1 MSDETKQPE
10 PSPPSNGERLH
21 IYFLPNLMTAGNL
34 LCGFLALTFIVQ
46 VVPDSTGSEGPV
58 FSEADIDKIKNAL
71 WLILG
76 AFVFDGLDGRIAR
89 LIGKESPF
97 GLQFDSLADIISFG
111 AAPAF
116 LMQRVIL
123 HDFNVEI
130 ERPDAHPPGG
140 EPMALGQA
148 LGLVVAS
155 VYLLCGALRLAR
167 YNCLSAMPNSGNS
180 REFLGFPI
188 PASAAMVASLTMFLI
203 WLEEKNLPTSSWRWV
218 LLALLVFLSV
228 MMVSEVK
235 YPSFKKLDFRSRR
248 PFIKFVAAVVV
259 VACFVF
265 LWTYLVPIVLPL
277 IFTAYLVYGFVR
289 PRLSRKLRREIEE
302 DFDDE

>member
-1 MSDETKQPE
+1 MSDDTEQPE
-10 PSPPSNGERLH
+10 PSPPANGERLH

-46 VVPDSTGSEGPV
+46 VVPDPAGSEGPV
-58 FSEADIDKIKNAL
+58 FSATDIEKIKNAL

-89 LIGKESPF
+89 LVGKESPF

-130 ERPDAHPPGG
+130 ER
-140 EPMALGQA
+140 

-167 YNCLSAMPNSGNS
+167 YNCLSAMPNSGNG

-188 PASAAMVASLTMFLI
+188 PASAAMVASLTMFLV

-248 PFIKFVAAVVV
+248 PFTKFVTAVVV

-265 LWTYLVPIVLPL
+265 LWKYLVPIVLPL
-277 IFTAYLVYGFVR
+277 IFTSYLVYGFVR

>member
-1 MSDETKQPE
+1 MSDETQQRE
-10 PSPPSNGERLH
+10 PSQPANVERLH

-46 VVPDSTGSEGPV
+46 VVPEGPV
-58 FSEADIDKIKNAL
+58 FSDADVEKIKNAL

-123 HDFNVEI
+123 HDFDVEL
-130 ERPDAHPPGG
+130 ER
-140 EPMALGQA
+140 

-167 YNCLSAMPNSGNS
+167 YNCLSAMPDSGDS

-188 PASAAMVASLTMFLI
+188 PASAAMVASLTMFLV

-218 LLALLVFLSV
+218 LLAVLVFLSV

-248 PFIKFVAAVVV
+248 PFTKFVVAVVV
-259 VACFVF
+259 IACFVF
-265 LWTYLVPIVLPL
+265 LWKYLVPIVLPL
-277 IFTAYLVYGFVR
+277 IFTSYLVYGFVR

-302 DFDDE
+302 DFDDV

>member
-10 PSPPSNGERLH
+10 PSPPANGERLH

-46 VVPDSTGSEGPV
+46 VVPDPTGSEPV
-58 FSEADIDKIKNAL
+58 FSATDIEKIKNAL

-89 LIGKESPF
+89 LVGKESPF

-130 ERPDAHPPGG
+130 ER
-140 EPMALGQA
+140 

-248 PFIKFVAAVVV
+248 PFTKFVAAVVV

-265 LWTYLVPIVLPL
+265 LWKYLVPIVLPL
-277 IFTAYLVYGFVR
+277 IFTSYLVYGFVR

>member
-1 MSDETKQPE
+1 MSNETPQPDT
-10 PSPPSNGERLH
+10 PPSGERLH

-46 VVPDSTGSEGPV
+46 VVPDPAGSAGPV
-58 FSEADIDKIKNAL
+58 FSAADIEKIKNAL
-71 WLILG
+71 WLIMG

-89 LIGKESPF
+89 LVGKESPF

-111 AAPAF
+111 VAPAF

-123 HDFNVEI
+123 HDFNIVS
-130 ERPDAHPPGG
+130 ER
-140 EPMALGQA
+140 

-167 YNCLSAMPNSGNS
+167 YNCLAAMPDSGNN

-188 PASAAMVASLTMFLI
+188 PASAAMVASLTMFLV

-218 LLALLVFLSV
+218 LLAVLVFLSV

-248 PFIKFVAAVVV
+248 PFTKFVVAVVV

-265 LWTYLVPIVLPL
+265 LWKYLVPIVLPL
-277 IFTAYLVYGFVR
+277 IFTSYLVYGFVR

>member
-1 MSDETKQPE
+1 MSADTPQPE
-10 PSPPSNGERLH
+10 SATSPDGGRLR
-21 IYFLPNLMTAGNL
+21 IFFLPNLMTAGNL

-46 VVPDSTGSEGPV
+46 VAPDTAGSGGPV
-58 FSEADIDKIKNAL
+58 FSEADIGKIKNAL
-71 WLILG
+71 WLIMG
-76 AFVFDGLDGRIAR
+76 AFVFDALDGRIAR

-97 GLQFDSLADIISFG
+97 GLQFDSLADVISFG

-123 HDFNVEI
+123 HDF
-130 ERPDAHPPGG
+130 ER
-140 EPMALGQA
+140 

-167 YNCLSAMPNSGNS
+167 YNCLAALPDSGNS
-180 REFLGFPI
+180 REFLGLPI
-188 PASAAMVASLTMFLI
+188 PASAAMVASLTMFLV
-203 WLEEKNLPTSSWRWV
+203 WLEEKDLPSSSWRWV
-218 LLALLVFLSV
+218 LLAVLVFLSV

-248 PFIKFVAAVVV
+248 PFAKFAGAVVV

-265 LWTYLVPIVLPL
+265 LWQYLVPIVLPL
-277 IFTAYLVYGFVR
+277 IFTSYLVYGFVR

>member
-1 MSDETKQPE
+1 MSDKTQQPE

-130 ERPDAHPPGG
+130 ER
-140 EPMALGQA
+140 

>member
-1 MSDETKQPE
+1 VSDETRQRE
-10 PSPPSNGERLH
+10 PSQPANVERLH

-46 VVPDSTGSEGPV
+46 VVPEGPV
-58 FSEADIDKIKNAL
+58 FSDADVEKIKNAL

-123 HDFNVEI
+123 HDFDVEL
-130 ERPDAHPPGG
+130 ER
-140 EPMALGQA
+140 

-167 YNCLSAMPNSGNS
+167 YNCLSAMPDSGDS

-188 PASAAMVASLTMFLI
+188 PASAAMVASLTMFLV

-218 LLALLVFLSV
+218 LLAVLVFLSV

-248 PFIKFVAAVVV
+248 PFTKFVVAVVV
-259 VACFVF
+259 IACFVF
-265 LWTYLVPIVLPL
+265 LWKYLVPIVLPL
-277 IFTAYLVYGFVR
+277 IFTSYLVYGFVR

-302 DFDDE
+302 DFDDV

>member
-1 MSDETKQPE
+1 MSDETQQPE

-130 ERPDAHPPGG
+130 ER
-140 EPMALGQA
+140 

-302 DFDDE
+302 DCDDE

>member
-1 MSDETKQPE
+1 MSDEIPE
-10 PSPPSNGERLH
+10 SLPKTPANGERLR
-21 IYFLPNLMTAGNL
+21 IYLLPNLMTAGNL

-46 VVPDSTGSEGPV
+46 VVPDPTGSEGPV
-58 FSEADIDKIKNAL
+58 FSLTDIEKIKNAL

-76 AFVFDGLDGRIAR
+76 AFVFDALDGRIAR

-111 AAPAF
+111 AAPAC

-123 HDFNVEI
+123 HDFET
-130 ERPDAHPPGG
+130 
-140 EPMALGQA
+140 

-167 YNCLSAMPNSGNS
+167 YNCLSVMPDYGNS

-188 PASAAMVASLTMFLI
+188 PASAAMVASLTMFLV
-203 WLEEKNLPTSSWRWV
+203 WLDAENLPTSSWRWV
-218 LLALLVFLSV
+218 LLVVLVFLSV
-228 MMVSEVK
+228 MMVSEIK

-248 PFIKFVAAVVV
+248 PFAKFVGAVVV

-265 LWTYLVPIVLPL
+265 LWKYLVPIVLPL
-277 IFTAYLVYGFVR
+277 IFTSYLVYGFVR

>member
-1 MSDETKQPE
+1 MSDEIPE
-10 PSPPSNGERLH
+10 SLPDTPANGERLR
-21 IYFLPNLMTAGNL
+21 IYLLPNLMTAGNL

-46 VVPDSTGSEGPV
+46 VVPDPAGSEGPV
-58 FSEADIDKIKNAL
+58 VSLTDIEKIKNAL

-76 AFVFDGLDGRIAR
+76 AFVFDALDGRIAR

-123 HDFNVEI
+123 HDFET
-130 ERPDAHPPGG
+130 
-140 EPMALGQA
+140 

-167 YNCLSAMPNSGNS
+167 YNCLSVMPDYGNS
-180 REFLGFPI
+180 REFHGFHI
-188 PASAAMVASLTMFLI
+188 PASAAMVASLTMFLV
-203 WLEEKNLPTSSWRWV
+203 WLYAENLPTSSWRWV
-218 LLALLVFLSV
+218 LLVVLVFLSV

-248 PFIKFVAAVVV
+248 PFAKFVGAVVV

-265 LWTYLVPIVLPL
+265 LWKYLVPIVLPL
-277 IFTAYLVYGFVR
+277 IFTSYLVYGFVR

>member
-1 MSDETKQPE
+1 MSDEIPE
-10 PSPPSNGERLH
+10 SLPDTPANGERLR
-21 IYFLPNLMTAGNL
+21 IYLLPNLMTAGNL

-46 VVPDSTGSEGPV
+46 VTDPTGSEGYLT
-58 FSEADIDKIKNAL
+58 ENRDIEKIKNAL

-76 AFVFDGLDGRIAR
+76 AFVFDALDGRIAR
-89 LIGKESPF
+89 LIGKESEF

-123 HDFNVEI
+123 HDF
-130 ERPDAHPPGG
+130 ER
-140 EPMALGQA
+140 

-155 VYLLCGALRLAR
+155 IYLLCGALRLAR
-167 YNCLSAMPNSGNS
+167 YNCLSVMPDSGNS

-188 PASAAMVASLTMFLI
+188 PASAAMVASLTMFLV
-203 WLEEKNLPTSSWRWV
+203 WLEAKNLPTSSWRWV
-218 LLALLVFLSV
+218 LLAVLVFLSV

-248 PFIKFVAAVVV
+248 PFAKFVGVV
-259 VACFVF
+259 VAVTCFVY
-265 LWTYLVPIVLPL
+265 LWEYLVPIVLPL
-277 IFTAYLVYGFVR
+277 IFTSYLVYGFVR

>member
-1 MSDETKQPE
+1 MSDDTEQPE
-10 PSPPSNGERLH
+10 PSPPANGERLH

-46 VVPDSTGSEGPV
+46 VVPDPTGSEGPV
-58 FSEADIDKIKNAL
+58 FSATDIEKIKNAL

-89 LIGKESPF
+89 LVGKESPF

-130 ERPDAHPPGG
+130 ER
-140 EPMALGQA
+140 

-167 YNCLSAMPNSGNS
+167 YNCLSAMPNSGNG

-188 PASAAMVASLTMFLI
+188 PASAAMVASLTMFLV

-248 PFIKFVAAVVV
+248 PFTKFVTAVVV

-265 LWTYLVPIVLPL
+265 LWKYLVPIVLPL
-277 IFTAYLVYGFVR
+277 IFTSYLVYGFVR

>member
-1 MSDETKQPE
+1 MSDETQQPE
-10 PSPPSNGERLH
+10 PSPPANGERLH

-46 VVPDSTGSEGPV
+46 VVPDPTGSEGPV
-58 FSEADIDKIKNAL
+58 FSATDIEKIKNAL

-89 LIGKESPF
+89 LVGKESPF

-123 HDFNVEI
+123 HDFNVVS
-130 ERPDAHPPGG
+130 ER
-140 EPMALGQA
+140 

-167 YNCLSAMPNSGNS
+167 YNCLSVMPDSGNS

-218 LLALLVFLSV
+218 LLVLLVFLSV

-248 PFIKFVAAVVV
+248 PFTKFVTAVVV

-265 LWTYLVPIVLPL
+265 LWKYLVPIVLPL
-277 IFTAYLVYGFVR
+277 IFISYLVYGFVR

-302 DFDDE
+302 DFDYE

>member
-10 PSPPSNGERLH
+10 PSPPANGERLH

-46 VVPDSTGSEGPV
+46 VVPDPTGSEPV
-58 FSEADIDKIKNAL
+58 FSATDIEKIKNAL

-89 LIGKESPF
+89 LVGKESQF

-130 ERPDAHPPGG
+130 ER
-140 EPMALGQA
+140 

-155 VYLLCGALRLAR
+155 VYLRCGALRLAR

-248 PFIKFVAAVVV
+248 PFTKFVAAVVV

-265 LWTYLVPIVLPL
+265 LWKYLVPIVLPL
-277 IFTAYLVYGFVR
+277 IFTSYLVYGFVR

>member
-1 MSDETKQPE
+1 MSDETQQPE

-46 VVPDSTGSEGPV
+46 VVPDPTGSEGPV
-58 FSEADIDKIKNAL
+58 FSATDIEKIKNAL

-89 LIGKESPF
+89 LVGKESPF

-123 HDFNVEI
+123 HDFNVVS
-130 ERPDAHPPGG
+130 ER
-140 EPMALGQA
+140 

-167 YNCLSAMPNSGNS
+167 YNCLSAMPDSGNS

-235 YPSFKKLDFRSRR
+235 YPSFKKLDFRLRR
-248 PFIKFVAAVVV
+248 PFTKFVAAVVV

-265 LWTYLVPIVLPL
+265 LWKYLVPIVLPL
-277 IFTAYLVYGFVR
+277 IFTSYLVYGFVR

>member
-1 MSDETKQPE
+1 MSDEIPE
-10 PSPPSNGERLH
+10 SLPDTPATGERLR
-21 IYFLPNLMTAGNL
+21 IYLLPNLMTAGNL

-46 VVPDSTGSEGPV
+46 VVPDPTGSEGPV
-58 FSEADIDKIKNAL
+58 FSLTDIEKIKNAL

-76 AFVFDGLDGRIAR
+76 AFVFDALDGRIAR

-123 HDFNVEI
+123 HDFET
-130 ERPDAHPPGG
+130 
-140 EPMALGQA
+140 

-167 YNCLSAMPNSGNS
+167 YNCLSVMSDSGNS

-188 PASAAMVASLTMFLI
+188 PASAAMVASLTMFLV
-203 WLEEKNLPTSSWRWV
+203 WLDAENLPTSSWRWV
-218 LLALLVFLSV
+218 LLVVLVFLSV

-248 PFIKFVAAVVV
+248 PFAKFVGAVVV

-265 LWTYLVPIVLPL
+265 LWKYLVPIVLPL
-277 IFTAYLVYGFVR
+277 IFTSYLVYGFVR

>member
-1 MSDETKQPE
+1 MSDETQQPE
-10 PSPPSNGERLH
+10 PSPPANGERLH

-46 VVPDSTGSEGPV
+46 VVPDPTGSEGPV
-58 FSEADIDKIKNAL
+58 FSATDIEKIKNAL

-89 LIGKESPF
+89 LVGKESPF

-111 AAPAF
+111 VAPAF

-130 ERPDAHPPGG
+130 ER
-140 EPMALGQA
+140 

-167 YNCLSAMPNSGNS
+167 YNCLSVMPDSGNS

-265 LWTYLVPIVLPL
+265 LWTYIVPIVLPL

-302 DFDDE
+302 DCDDE

>member
-1 MSDETKQPE
+1 MSDETQQPE
-10 PSPPSNGERLH
+10 PSQPSNGERLH

-46 VVPDSTGSEGPV
+46 VVPDPTGSEGPV
-58 FSEADIDKIKNAL
+58 FSAADIEKIKNAL

-89 LIGKESPF
+89 LVGKESPF

-123 HDFNVEI
+123 HDFNVVS
-130 ERPDAHPPGG
+130 ER
-140 EPMALGQA
+140 

-167 YNCLSAMPNSGNS
+167 YNCLSAMPDSGNS

-188 PASAAMVASLTMFLI
+188 PASAAMVASLTMFLV

-218 LLALLVFLSV
+218 LLAVLVFLSV

-248 PFIKFVAAVVV
+248 PFTKFVVAVVL

-265 LWTYLVPIVLPL
+265 LWKYLVPIVLPL
-277 IFTAYLVYGFVR
+277 IFTSYLVYGFVR

>member
-1 MSDETKQPE
+1 MSDETQQPE
-10 PSPPSNGERLH
+10 PSPPANGERLH

-46 VVPDSTGSEGPV
+46 VVPDPTGSEGPV
-58 FSEADIDKIKNAL
+58 FSATDIEKIKNAL

-89 LIGKESPF
+89 LVGKESPF

-123 HDFNVEI
+123 HDFNVVS
-130 ERPDAHPPGG
+130 ER
-140 EPMALGQA
+140 

-167 YNCLSAMPNSGNS
+167 YNCLSAMPDSGNS

-248 PFIKFVAAVVV
+248 PFTKFVAAVVV

-265 LWTYLVPIVLPL
+265 LWKYLVPIVLPL
-277 IFTAYLVYGFVR
+277 IFTSYLVYGFVR

>member
-1 MSDETKQPE
+1 MSDETPE
-10 PSPPSNGERLH
+10 PLPAKSANGERLH

-46 VVPDSTGSEGPV
+46 VTDPTGSEGYLT
-58 FSEADIDKIKNAL
+58 ENRDIEKIKNAL

-76 AFVFDGLDGRIAR
+76 AFVFDALDGRIAR
-89 LIGKESPF
+89 LIGKESEF

-123 HDFNVEI
+123 HDF
-130 ERPDAHPPGG
+130 ER
-140 EPMALGQA
+140 

-155 VYLLCGALRLAR
+155 IYLLCGALRLAR
-167 YNCLSAMPNSGNS
+167 YNCLSVMPDSGNS

-188 PASAAMVASLTMFLI
+188 PASAAMVASLTMFLV
-203 WLEEKNLPTSSWRWV
+203 WLEAKNLPTSSWRWV
-218 LLALLVFLSV
+218 LLAVLVFLSV

-248 PFIKFVAAVVV
+248 PFAKFVGVV
-259 VACFVF
+259 VAVTCFVY
-265 LWTYLVPIVLPL
+265 LWEYLVPIVLPL
-277 IFTAYLVYGFVR
+277 IFTSYLVYGFVR
-289 PRLSRKLRREIEE
+289 PRSSRKLRREIEE

>member
-1 MSDETKQPE
+1 MSDETQQRE
-10 PSPPSNGERLH
+10 PSQPSNVERLH

-46 VVPDSTGSEGPV
+46 VVPEGPV
-58 FSEADIDKIKNAL
+58 FSDADVEKIKNAL

-123 HDFNVEI
+123 HDFDVEL
-130 ERPDAHPPGG
+130 ER
-140 EPMALGQA
+140 

-167 YNCLSAMPNSGNS
+167 YNCLSAMPDSGDS

-188 PASAAMVASLTMFLI
+188 PASAAMVASLTMFLV

-218 LLALLVFLSV
+218 LLAVLVFLSV

-248 PFIKFVAAVVV
+248 PFTKFVVAVVV
-259 VACFVF
+259 IACFVF
-265 LWTYLVPIVLPL
+265 LWKYLVPIVLPL
-277 IFTAYLVYGFVR
+277 IFTSYLVYGFVR

-302 DFDDE
+302 DFDDV

>member
-1 MSDETKQPE
+1 VSDETRQRE
-10 PSPPSNGERLH
+10 PSQPTNVERLH

-46 VVPDSTGSEGPV
+46 VVPEGPV
-58 FSEADIDKIKNAL
+58 FSDADVGKIKNAL

-123 HDFNVEI
+123 HDFDVEL
-130 ERPDAHPPGG
+130 ER
-140 EPMALGQA
+140 

-167 YNCLSAMPNSGNS
+167 YNCLSAMPDSGNS
-180 REFLGFPI
+180 QEFLGFPI
-188 PASAAMVASLTMFLI
+188 PASAAMVASLTMFLV

-218 LLALLVFLSV
+218 LLAVLVFLSV

-248 PFIKFVAAVVV
+248 PFTKFVVAVVV
-259 VACFVF
+259 IACFVF
-265 LWTYLVPIVLPL
+265 LWKYLVPIVLPL
-277 IFTAYLVYGFVR
+277 IFTSYLVYGFVR

-302 DFDDE
+302 DFDDV